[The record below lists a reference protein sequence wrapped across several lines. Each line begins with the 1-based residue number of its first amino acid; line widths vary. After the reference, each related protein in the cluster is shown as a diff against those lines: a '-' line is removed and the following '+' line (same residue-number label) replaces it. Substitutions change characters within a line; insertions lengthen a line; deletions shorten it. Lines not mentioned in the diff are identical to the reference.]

1 MKPGILFEAGLEFL
15 WYDPD
20 VKARGLSELP
30 RTRYFPNLGLF
41 YFRDCWDED
50 ATVFSI
56 KCSAPGGNKQWR
68 IGWEHYRLYKHKV
81 MSLSHHHPDN
91 LSYILN
97 RKKIPLIVD
106 EGYNREIMPW
116 HHNAVLADGKVFD
129 VEGKSD
135 AYMQSV
141 YKRLREIP
149 ELDPVEDYKGEL
161 LESDKRLFIYK
172 GENSKIYQP
181 DLKMKEVSRTV
192 LGRSGDL
199 YESQRQGLGRIRNQS
214 ELCLPRD
221 H

>member
-1 MKPGILFEAGLEFL
+1 MLWTMVLFSNKILCRPLELSTVFLEHVPAVYYKVASEYGDVTRRPSRNWFGNIFTESWESHVKPGILFEADLEFL

-97 RKKIPLIVD
+97 RKKSP
-106 EGYNREIMPW
+106 
-116 HHNAVLADGKVFD
+116 
-129 VEGKSD
+129 
-135 AYMQSV
+135 
-141 YKRLREIP
+141 
-149 ELDPVEDYKGEL
+149 
-161 LESDKRLFIYK
+161 
-172 GENSKIYQP
+172 
-181 DLKMKEVSRTV
+181 
-192 LGRSGDL
+192 
-199 YESQRQGLGRIRNQS
+199 
-214 ELCLPRD
+214 
-221 H
+221 